1 MKFRLEPLKILD
13 FDIEA
18 RPLGWYGGD
27 FVHKEP
33 TAIAWAWI
41 ENGQPGYVHYA
52 ALTKQGYTAKEMLTN
67 FARAYAEADMVTGHW
82 IRSFDLPILQTAMME
97 QGLPLIG
104 PKLAHCTKSDLIQL
118 GGISKSQENLG
129 SMAGTTNP
137 KMAMNQAKWRSG
149 NRLEPLGIE
158 EVVKRVIADVRQH
171 VEMREWL
178 MDRGLLRPPKVWYPG
193 STDRSG
199 PYSP

>member
-1 MKFRLEPLKILD
+1 MRFSTEPLDILD

-18 RPLGWYGGD
+18 RPLGWYGMD

-33 TAIAWAWI
+33 TAIAWGWI
-41 ENGQPGYVHYA
+41 REGQVERVHWA
-52 ALTKQGYTAKEMLTN
+52 VLTPDEGSGERMLEM
-67 FARAYAEADMVTGHW
+67 FAHDFGLADMVTGHW

-97 QGLPLIG
+97 YDLPLLDQ
-104 PKLAHCTKSDLIQL
+104 KMAHCTKSDLIQL

-129 SMAGTTNP
+129 SMAGTESP
-137 KMAMNQAKWRSG
+137 KVSMNQAKWRSG
-149 NRLEPLGIE
+149 NRLEPQGIE
-158 EVVKRVIADVRQH
+158 EVMERVVGDVRQH

-178 MDRGLLRPPKVWYPG
+178 MDKGLLRPPKMWYPG
-193 STDRSG
+193 DTDYSG

>member
-1 MKFRLEPLKILD
+1 MKLSQDPPRILD

-33 TAIAWAWI
+33 TAIAWGWVRDGAVQ
-41 ENGQPGYVHYA
+41 EVHWR
-52 ALTKQGYTAKEMLTN
+52 ALTLETGPKAMLLG
-67 FARAYAEADMVTGHW
+67 FAEAYAKADMVTGHW
-82 IRSFDLPILQTAMME
+82 IRSFDLPLLQTAMME
-97 QGLPLIG
+97 HDLPLLG
-104 PKLAHCTKSDLIQL
+104 QKLAHCTKSDLIQL

-129 SMAGTTNP
+129 GMAGTTNP
-137 KMAMNQAKWRSG
+137 KVAMNQAKWRSG

-158 EVVKRVIADVRQH
+158 EVVTRVVGDVRQH
-171 VEMREWL
+171 AEMRHWL
-178 MDRGLLRPPKVWYPG
+178 LERGLLRPPRMWYPG
-193 STDRSG
+193 DTDMSG